1 MSSSAS
7 LGLAAVLAASV
18 IVLPAGSAAASDVFN
33 PVADSYVDASTPNS
47 NFGSQISVRLDA
59 DPVRRAYFR
68 FNVRGVGSPTSAL
81 LKVYAESASSVGV
94 AAHAVA
100 DNSWNESSITYNN
113 APTVGALLDTAGAF
127 PGGTWI
133 SLKVSAAVTGDG
145 FVSFALTPTSTTAIR
160 ITSREG
166 ANKPQLIVPA
176 PPPPSPYVVSRV
188 GDSYVAVY
196 QVTGATFSGTLKW
209 VVENAVADMRVSGGG
224 TVQFAAGTFDL
235 GADFFKFYDL
245 ADVTFVG
252 AGIDATVIQNYT
264 AAAEDTEPFNF
275 TGADRVAVRDL
286 TVSAGGPARTTS
298 DALDFDRGN
307 DVVVERVKV
316 TASRGRGI
324 VFDGKNDSWT
334 SLRNT
339 VRDCVITGTD
349 GDGIELLASSQN
361 TITGCTVSNVGGHG
375 IQLNK
380 SSLLADQPNKKS
392 SDNLISNNTIDQ
404 AGQDGI
410 NVSSGDRNTV
420 TGNTITNSSDD
431 TSGRDGI
438 RITSIDTIT
447 CDYNTVSYNVS
458 TDNQATKT
466 QKYGLNIT
474 GAACNRTV
482 VGPGN
487 TFSGNLVGDVHD
499 AGTGTIYQ

>member
-145 FVSFALTPTSTTAIR
+145 FVSFALTTTSTTAIR

-188 GDSYVAVY
+188 GDSYVAVS

-307 DVVVERVKV
+307 DV
-316 TASRGRGI
+316 
-324 VFDGKNDSWT
+324 
-334 SLRNT
+334 
-339 VRDCVITGTD
+339 
-349 GDGIELLASSQN
+349 
-361 TITGCTVSNVGGHG
+361 GGHG

-447 CDYNTVSYNVS
+447 CDDNTVSYNVS

>member
-145 FVSFALTPTSTTAIR
+145 FVSFALTTTSTTAIR

-188 GDSYVAVY
+188 GDSYVAVS

-245 ADVTFVG
+245 ADVTF
-252 AGIDATVIQNYT
+252 A
-264 AAAEDTEPFNF
+264 
-275 TGADRVAVRDL
+275 GADRVAVRDL

-447 CDYNTVSYNVS
+447 CDDNTVSYNVS

-499 AGTGTIYQ
+499 AGTETIYQ